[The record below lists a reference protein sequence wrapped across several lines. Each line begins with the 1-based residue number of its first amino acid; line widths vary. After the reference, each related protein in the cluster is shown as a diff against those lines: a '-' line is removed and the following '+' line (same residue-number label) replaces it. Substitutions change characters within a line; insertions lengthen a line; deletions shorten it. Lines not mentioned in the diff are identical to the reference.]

1 MKGERRNYSFWTT
14 ENMERH
20 MREFYKRVDIP
31 ASRVVEGDGKTCGAK
46 KKKRLEFSGGLVV
59 KDLQFSLLC

>member
-31 ASRVVEGDGKTCGAK
+31 ASRVVKEMVKPVGL
-46 KKKRLEFSGGLVV
+46 KKKRGWNSLVA
-59 KDLQFSLLC
+59 

>member
-46 KKKRLEFSGGLVV
+46 KKRGWNSLVA
-59 KDLQFSLLC
+59 